1 MSLITINYID
11 LLLITLGYLAG
22 SVSSAI
28 LVAKAL
34 GLADPRSAGSGNPGA
49 TNMLRLSGKKAAAL
63 TLAGDVLK
71 GFIPVFAAKLLGVS
85 ELALMLTALAA
96 FLGHLYPVFFHF
108 KGGKGVATALGVL
121 LAAYWQIGLFTCI
134 VWLLTATLLR
144 ISSLSALTAFLLTPV
159 FVLLFFN
166 RPPVLSVVTLITVM
180 IFWRHR
186 SNIKNLLHGT
196 EGK

>member
-11 LLLITLGYLAG
+11 LSLITLGYLAG

>member
-1 MSLITINYID
+1 MFPITLSYID
-11 LLLITLGYLAG
+11 LLLIAASYLSG
-22 SVSSAI
+22 SISSAI
-28 LVAKAL
+28 LVARAL

-63 TLAGDVLK
+63 TLVGDLLK
-71 GFIPVFAAKLLGVS
+71 GFIPVFAAKLLEVS
-85 ELALMLTALAA
+85 EPALMLAALAA

-121 LAAYWQIGLFTCI
+121 LAAHWQIGLFTCT

-144 ISSLSALTAFLLTPV
+144 ISSLSALTAFALTPV

-166 RPPVLSVVTLITVM
+166 RPPVITVVTLITIM

-186 SNIKNLLHGT
+186 SNIRNLIHGT

>member
-186 SNIKNLLHGT
+186 SNIKNLLQGT

>member
-11 LLLITLGYLAG
+11 LLLITSGYLAG

-121 LAAYWQIGLFTCI
+121 LAAYWQIGLFTCV

-159 FVLLFFN
+159 FVLVFFN
-166 RPPVLSVVTLITVM
+166 RPAVLSVVTLITVM